1 MKFLRIGNPG
11 NEIPALL
18 DKDGKIRDLSKY
30 VSDFDRKN
38 LNFENLEK
46 LQQLDFSKLDE
57 LDNNQ
62 RIGSCVSDPGN
73 FFEFLGITILSF
85 GPTIECTDLLNTTG

>member
-46 LQQLDFSKLDE
+46 LQQY
-57 LDNNQ
+57 
-62 RIGSCVSDPGN
+62 R
-73 FFEFLGITILSF
+73 FLKVR
-85 GPTIECTDLLNTTG
+85 

>member
-62 RIGSCVSDPGN
+62 RIGSCVQIQVI
-73 FFEFLGITILSF
+73 FLQ
-85 GPTIECTDLLNTTG
+85 

>member
-18 DKDGKIRDLSKY
+18 DKDGKIRDLSKH

-38 LNFENLEK
+38 LNFENLEIMDK
-46 LQQLDFSKLDE
+46 FVFHLIDFIFKKIKKMNL
-57 LDNNQ
+57 
-62 RIGSCVSDPGN
+62 
-73 FFEFLGITILSF
+73 
-85 GPTIECTDLLNTTG
+85 